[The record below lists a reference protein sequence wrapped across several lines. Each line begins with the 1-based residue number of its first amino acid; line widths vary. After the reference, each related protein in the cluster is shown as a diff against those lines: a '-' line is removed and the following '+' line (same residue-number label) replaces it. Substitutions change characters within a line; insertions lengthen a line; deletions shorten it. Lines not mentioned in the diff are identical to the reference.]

1 VSQPDDRSSSPVETR
16 QQLELV
22 LRLANLCPAV
32 VDLTT
37 GEFSGQ
43 ERWDA
48 VIGNPEGTT
57 GSRLAD
63 WEALI
68 HPDDRPA
75 RDSALADC
83 LEGRS
88 RLYRSEYRVRRHD
101 GAWVWVSILGEV
113 AGRDPDGRP
122 TVLFVAIQNIDDR
135 KRAEEELREQERR
148 NRAIDRFLPAL
159 TFRCLEDE
167 NWTALYCTEGVL
179 ALTGYPAEDFLSGR
193 VHYAELMLPDDRDLT
208 GRQVRVAMS
217 QRRVYEA
224 EHRIRHRDGS
234 VRWVWNRMSGV
245 FAPDGSLRFIE
256 GMNLDITER
265 KRQEEELRAAKQAA
279 EAANRAKSEFLANVS
294 HEIRTPM
301 NAILGM
307 AELALD
313 TPLTP
318 DQRRYLATLKSAAD
332 SLLVI
337 IEDLLDVAKIEAGRM
352 ELDPVAFSLR
362 PMLGEAL
369 KALAVRAYKKGLELA
384 CDALPDVPESLVGAV
399 GRLRQVLI
407 NLVGNAI
414 KFTESGE
421 VVVEVSVAGGRPGA
435 GEDGVTLAFSVR
447 DTGMGIPED
456 KQGKIFEAFEQADTS
471 TTRRFG
477 GTGLGLT
484 IASRIVA
491 LMGGTIRV
499 ESEPGRGSTF
509 IFSARFGRQQD
520 PTGEVTAV
528 PLDSLA
534 GLPVLVVD
542 DNETTL
548 RILRRWLLDWGMEPT
563 VVGDGATALEAL
575 RLRSGRGRPFE
586 LVVLDGRMKGG
597 DGVYLVEEISGRPE
611 LPSGR
616 IVLLGSGDP
625 HDPARARRL
634 GIAARLL
641 KPVHEHELL
650 DVMVRAMGH
659 GEEDPGAVPTGT
671 SIADNPADGQRPLR
685 ILVAEDNEFNRELLE
700 HLLGHRGHSV
710 AMAADGR
717 EALSMLGRE
726 AFDLML
732 VDIHMPE
739 LDGLEVVRRVREEER
754 RAGRSARLP
763 VIALTA
769 MSRPGDRDLCL
780 GAGMDDYL
788 TKPLRAAELWAA
800 IGRVMADRSPGDSHP
815 PYLLSPSVLLA
826 ACGDDAEMLHKMCRA
841 FAARAPEYLA
851 RVEGALR
858 DRDPATL
865 REAAHKSIGLLSAFS
880 TPAGDL
886 AASLEDLAAGSRLD
900 EARTIVE
907 RLGPIVRELVRLTDG
922 LILDDLRREGR
933 SRNGPG
939 PAADL

>member
-1 VSQPDDRSSSPVETR
+1 MSQPDDLSRSLVETR
-16 QQLELV
+16 QQLELA
-22 LRLANLCPAV
+22 LRMANLCPAV

-37 GEFSGQ
+37 GELSGQ

-57 GSRLAD
+57 GAHRAD
-63 WEALI
+63 WDALI

-88 RLYRSEYRVRRHD
+88 PSYRSEYRVRRHD
-101 GAWVWVSILGEV
+101 GTWVWVSCLGEV

-193 VHYAELMLPDDRDLT
+193 IHYAELMLPDDLALT
-208 GRQVRVAMS
+208 RRLVRVAMS
-217 QRRVYEA
+217 ERRVYEA

-234 VRWVWNRMSGV
+234 VRWIWNRMSGV

-307 AELALD
+307 AELALE
-313 TPLTP
+313 TPLAP

-352 ELDPVAFSLR
+352 ELEPVAFSLR
-362 PMLGEAL
+362 PMLGDTL
-369 KALAVRAYKKGLELA
+369 KALAVRAYKKGLELT
-384 CDALPDVPESLVGAV
+384 CDVQPDVPDALVGDV

-414 KFTESGE
+414 KFTERGE
-421 VVVEVSVAGGRPGA
+421 VLVEVSVAGERPDA
-435 GEDGVTLAFSVR
+435 GEDGVTLTFSVQ
-447 DTGMGIPED
+447 DTGIGIPRD
-456 KQGKIFEAFEQADTS
+456 KQDKIFEAFEQADTS

-499 ESEPGRGSTF
+499 ESEPSRGSTF
-509 IFSARFGRQQD
+509 TFSAQFGPRQD
-520 PTGEVTAV
+520 TTGGATPV
-528 PLDSLA
+528 PLDSLV
-534 GLPVLVVD
+534 GLPVLIVD
-542 DNETTL
+542 DNATTR
-548 RILRRWLLDWGMEPT
+548 RILRRWLLHWGMEPT
-563 VVGDGATALEAL
+563 VAGDGVTALEAL
-575 RLRSGRGRPFE
+575 RRGPGRGRPFE

-597 DGVYLVEEISGRPE
+597 DGRYLAEEIAGRPE

-616 IVLLGSGDP
+616 IVLLGSGDSC
-625 HDPARARRL
+625 DPARARRL

-641 KPVHEHELL
+641 KPVLEHELR
-650 DVMVRAMGH
+650 DEIVRAMGR
-659 GEEDPGAVPTGT
+659 EEEEPVAAPAGT
-671 SIADNPADGQRPLR
+671 SIADSPADGQRPLR
-685 ILVAEDNEFNRELLE
+685 ILVAEDNEFNRELLG
-700 HLLGHRGHSV
+700 HLLGHRGHAV
-710 AMAADGR
+710 AMATDGR
-717 EALSMLGRE
+717 EALAMLGRE

-739 LDGLEVVRRVREEER
+739 LDGFQVVRRLRAEEH
-754 RAGRSARLP
+754 RAGRSARMP

-788 TKPLRAAELWAA
+788 TKPLRATELWAA
-800 IGRVMADRSPGDSHP
+800 IGRVTTDRSRGDFAP
-815 PYLLSPSVLLA
+815 PDLLSPSVLLA
-826 ACGDDAEMLHKMCRA
+826 ACGDDAEMLHKMCRSL
-841 FAARAPEYLA
+841 AARAPEYLA
-851 RVEGALR
+851 CIENALR
-858 DRDPATL
+858 DHDAATL
-865 REAAHKSIGLLSAFS
+865 REAAHKFSGVLSAFS

-886 AASLEDLAAGSRLD
+886 AAALEDFAAGSRLD
-900 EARTIVE
+900 EARALVG
-907 RLGPIVRELVRLTDG
+907 RLGTMVRELVRLTT
-922 LILDDLRREGR
+922 
-933 SRNGPG
+933 
-939 PAADL
+939 A